1 MVEEM
6 ALLLSPLFWKLCPL
20 SRGTLVLRQLS
31 IKCQRIQRR
40 SLQVQYPLL
49 ILLKSRKQV
58 SVNNFSGIH
67 GYSVKNGICWC
78 RCSTVKLSRR
88 VTMPKDFI

>member
-58 SVNNFSGIH
+58 LHRQAIKESYNAQRFHLAIM
-67 GYSVKNGICWC
+67 I
-78 RCSTVKLSRR
+78 
-88 VTMPKDFI
+88 